1 MRPDSL
7 TIIGLGALGGS
18 LAWQAT
24 RAGIPRV
31 VGYAKDRS
39 DGVQALKAGALHEV
53 ADRAELAVR
62 GAELVVLAV
71 PFEALRT
78 LLPRI
83 AKALP
88 PTTWLTDTIPL
99 KGPVQEVVREAG
111 LLSRWAGSHLLWELE
126 GRGFAAARPEG
137 LRGRVVYVSADP
149 AGAGALREV
158 MHFWETVY
166 GAEGVQMDLADH
178 DRVLS
183 WTHLLPRLLA
193 VVAAGTLGEA
203 GLAARSRDPATQAA
217 TRLAATDPEELASL
231 LLAARAPVLDAL
243 THAGRVEERLRLAL
257 ERHDRAALVAELV
270 AARAVAGE
278 GAR

>member
-7 TIIGLGALGGS
+7 AIIGLGALGGS

-111 LLSRWAGSHLLWELE
+111 LLARWAGSHLLWELE

-231 LLAARAPVLDAL
+231 LLAARAPV
-243 THAGRVEERLRLAL
+243 
-257 ERHDRAALVAELV
+257 
-270 AARAVAGE
+270 
-278 GAR
+278 